1 MRYIQLQRILQSKMS
16 ELEKLCVRE
25 RQLLEGKWKTH
36 SLPARKKASQTSSGD
51 PPTPTQSSYSYCR
64 PTLSTEDVA
73 KAQPKSQTP
82 PTLILAY
89 QYLDPRYHYM
99 LQPKKTSSG
108 EYLLTFEQPRYQD
121 DDHHFIVKTPCN
133 PPQKQPK
140 SNQANNG
147 NASKNT
153 KKTHETCHGYAG
165 HLCSPCIQSSNNAD
179 NTSLE
184 AYDLASPCCDPHCVP
199 SSRRRSRNQKE
210 LKKRDSKSEETQ
222 TEPQQQQ
229 SHQQRT
235 RPQSQTSQAS
245 QTVSTSRRYFQI
257 GAGLVSQ
264 CSLHSC
270 TSSELSGIA
279 PTTTGE
285 STGSYTTS
293 LSTDTLYWDGSCD
306 AGTSRQVSIKSKHE
320 QQRYQQPQNVHDPIY
335 VQYNTVKPKS
345 WDNLATKAFGGYGFG
360 YGYIDTTPKCA
371 TSKSRAHSQKSHS
384 SNTNSSQYVRISSND
399 KHNASCPSQA
409 QYIQQ
414 HSQRRYFHPTK
425 STESLLSVPK
435 YSSEALSDSSI
446 SCECLDNVSP
456 GPETAEG
463 RFFQSPRQSVVSPTD
478 PNFGYYSVRSSRSD
492 YPKGVVTTSSE
503 ATRL

>member
-1 MRYIQLQRILQSKMS
+1 MRYIQLQRILQTKMN

-36 SLPARKKASQTSSGD
+36 SLPARKKASQTSGD

-73 KAQPKSQTP
+73 KVQQKPQTP

-99 LQPKKTSSG
+99 LQPTKTTSG
-108 EYLLTFEQPRYQD
+108 EYLLTFEQPRYKG

-133 PPQKQPK
+133 NPPPKQTR
-140 SNQANNG
+140 SSQVNG
-147 NASKNT
+147 NSSKT
-153 KKTHETCHGYAG
+153 KKTHDTCHGYAG
-165 HLCSPCIQSSNNAD
+165 HLCSPCIQSSNNTD

-199 SSRRRSRNQKE
+199 SSRRRSRNQK
-210 LKKRDSKSEETQ
+210 KRDSKSEETQ
-222 TEPQQQQ
+222 TEPQQ
-229 SHQQRT
+229 RP

-270 TSSELSGIA
+270 TSSELSGVA

-306 AGTSRQVSIKSKHE
+306 AGTSRQVSIKSSSKHE
-320 QQRYQQPQNVHDPIY
+320 RYQQPQNVHDPIY

-360 YGYIDTTPKCA
+360 YGYIDTTPKCSS
-371 TSKSRAHSQKSHS
+371 SKSRGPNQNKTHS
-384 SNTNSSQYVRISSND
+384 TQYVRIASD
-399 KHNASCPSQA
+399 KHNQA
-409 QYIQQ
+409 QYM
-414 HSQRRYFHPTK
+414 HQRRYFHPNK
-425 STESLLSVPK
+425 STESLLSVPNK
-435 YSSEALSDSSI
+435 YSNEALSDSSI
-446 SCECLDNVSP
+446 SCECLDSVSP
-456 GPETAEG
+456 GPDTAEG

-478 PNFGYYSVRSSRSD
+478 PNFGYYSARSSRSD